1 MGFFRKSEARVA
13 PAQKPGTPFTF
24 RVDDMFTI
32 TGRGRVFTGVVESG
46 EVVVGTSAELVLDD
60 RVLPGRVA
68 RIEAR
73 RRKSQ
78 TLRSGETGG
87 VFLDGINTEDL
98 PLRHSD
104 GDMRVDVKALKGALI
119 RSSD

>member
-1 MGFFRKSEARVA
+1 MGFFRKSEARDA
-13 PAQKPGTPFTF
+13 PAPKPATPFMF

-46 EVVVGTSAELVLDD
+46 EVVVGTSADLVLDD
-60 RVLPGRVA
+60 RVLQGRVA

-98 PLRHSD
+98 PLKRSD
-104 GDMRVDVKALKGALI
+104 GDMRVDTIALKGALI
-119 RSSD
+119 QSSD